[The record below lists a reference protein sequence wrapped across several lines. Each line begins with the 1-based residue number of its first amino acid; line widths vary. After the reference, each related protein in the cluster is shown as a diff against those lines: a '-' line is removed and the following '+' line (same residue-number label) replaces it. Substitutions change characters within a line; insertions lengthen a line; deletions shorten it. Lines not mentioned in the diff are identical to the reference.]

1 MAVFLEESDNGAFD
15 LVRRLEHDRQADDHG
30 RQTQR
35 NRQRKKD
42 ESGDKD
48 SAADRHENGFFEH
61 RLCRLRKS
69 GVFADGIIEQY
80 MAIFE
85 PAYDTECSALIL
97 G

>member
-1 MAVFLEESDNGAFD
+1 MAVFLEESDDGALDF
-15 LVRRLEHDRQADDHG
+15 VRCFKHDRQAHDHG
-30 RQTQR
+30 RQTKR
-35 NRQRKKD
+35 NRQRKEDK
-42 ESGDKD
+42 SGDKD

-61 RLCRLRKS
+61 RLCRLRKP

-85 PAYDTECSALIL
+85 PAYDTERSVLVL